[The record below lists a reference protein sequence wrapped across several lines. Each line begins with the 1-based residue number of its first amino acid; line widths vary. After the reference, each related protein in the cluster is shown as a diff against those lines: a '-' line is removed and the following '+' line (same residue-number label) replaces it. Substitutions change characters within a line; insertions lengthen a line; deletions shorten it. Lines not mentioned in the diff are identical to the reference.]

1 MKDYEEMAK
10 NVFQRIDEYEAEK
23 KRRKAVIT
31 KTVASATSVC
41 AAAVVGVSLWKGGAL
56 TRSHDL
62 LISNTIESSD
72 TDVTLHVDNASSSDK
87 HTVNNNNYD
96 FENDEPATSAS
107 TSSNKA
113 INTDG
118 SVTDATISE
127 ATDNDEILSED
138 NLTNNDF
145 VEAYTPS
152 IEDKN
157 VAVPNNSTVTNNEQ
171 QKTPEISVTQTEA
184 PIQQTTPPIQQTVPV
199 TQSVPD
205 NFGNNSNGSGNMWC
219 TFISFIE
226 WNGLTYND
234 NTEID
239 ASAYTQDSYIGKVS
253 DFKGEYKDA
262 SNYLINPD
270 DSVYTSKENPYV
282 LLVVK
287 AKPHSFYGSVIAM
300 TNPAFLDGVVYRT
313 WKDNS
318 SGEVEVWN

>member
-41 AAAVVGVSLWKGGAL
+41 AVAAVGVGLWKSGAL
-56 TRSHDL
+56 SSSHDL
-62 LISNTIESSD
+62 LISNTLEWSD
-72 TDVTLHVDNASSSDK
+72 ADVILSEDDDISIDK
-87 HTVNNNNYD
+87 HDSNDSSINRNNV
-96 FENDEPATSAS
+96 PATSAS

-287 AKPHSFYGSVIAM
+287 AKPDSFYGSVIAM